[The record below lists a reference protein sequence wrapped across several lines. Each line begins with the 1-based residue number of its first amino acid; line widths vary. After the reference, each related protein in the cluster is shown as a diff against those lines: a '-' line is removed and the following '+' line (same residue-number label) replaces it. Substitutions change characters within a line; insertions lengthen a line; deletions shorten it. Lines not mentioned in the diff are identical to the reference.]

1 MEWSAEGIVIGTRR
15 HGESN
20 AILELMTRERGR
32 HLGMV
37 RGGSGTRMRPA
48 LQAGNTVMATW
59 RARLDEHMGVYTVE
73 ATVSR
78 TAHLLSNPMA
88 LHAVSLA
95 ASHVRTLAER
105 DPHPALYD
113 TLAILLDH
121 LDAPDVMGPLLVRFE
136 MALLDELGFGLDLA
150 TCAATGTTGDLTHVS
165 PKSGRAVSRAAA
177 EPYRDRLFRLPAFL
191 QGYRGVTAEDVADGF
206 RLTGHFLERHVW
218 GPRNISEPDCRRI
231 LIGLARSAAPLAQH
245 SGD

>member
-15 HGESN
+15 HGEN
-20 AILELMTRERGR
+20 HAILELMTRDRGR

-37 RGGSGTRMRPA
+37 RGGSSSRLRPA

-59 RARLDEHMGVYTVE
+59 RARLDEHMGVYAVE

-78 TAHLLSNPMA
+78 TAHLLTHPMA

-113 TLAILLDH
+113 TLAILLEH
-121 LDAPDVMGPLLVRFE
+121 LDEPGVMAPLLVRFE

-150 TCAATGTTGDLTHVS
+150 SCAGTGATDDLTHVS
-165 PKSGRAVSRAAA
+165 PRSGRAVSHAAA
-177 EPYRDRLFRLPAFL
+177 EPYRDRLFRLPGFL
-191 QGYRGVTAEDVADGF
+191 RGNSGATPEDVADGF

-218 GPRNISEPDCRRI
+218 GPRNMPEPDCRRI
-231 LIGLARSAAPLAQH
+231 LITLAQSAAPLAPH
-245 SGD
+245 NGD